1 MNDSVTGRRMEG
13 EGPFTTSFA
22 SLFEVSHERYFGSR
36 SVPVM
41 DPHKFKAPL
50 CGELELF
57 QRVAIRTP
65 LHVGCLVV
73 LEWNG
78 TGSV

>member
-1 MNDSVTGRRMEG
+1 MEG
-13 EGPFTTSFA
+13 EGPFATSSA
-22 SLFEVSHERYFGSR
+22 PLFEVSHERYFGSR

-57 QRVAIRTP
+57 Q
-65 LHVGCLVV
+65 
-73 LEWNG
+73 
-78 TGSV
+78 